1 MKSLSID
8 ESSNYYRL
16 IFVHK
21 EEFVS
26 ELETR
31 GSQKH
36 QFSNGMPN

>member
-8 ESSNYYRL
+8 EFSNYYRQ

-26 ELETR
+26 ELVRDQEKPEPPI
-31 GSQKH
+31 Q
-36 QFSNGMPN
+36 